1 MVAVD
6 DPDPPPEAKIKQ
18 EYMAVP
24 SSALPNNA
32 LAAAASAWGETS
44 TDELPDNNEETY
56 GEAEDPAYAY
66 ARAEASF
73 RRFSKRLHTIMAVR
87 FINRPRKTENMLAPN
102 TDPSTVVPE
111 LAHKK
116 MDAPSPYEVGSGI
129 YVNPLAEASAKD
141 GATERSARSS
151 ASVASTADDV
161 RVIMLQQELQLNQ
174 LRARYCE
181 LVLRTTRAQLR
192 VVALELRRGE
202 LRLVERHA
210 PREVDGRRHLLLG
223 RVELERVGLCD
234 RLVHLVEKHVVGL
247 PVPVRSA
254 IWRTWSRPE

>member
-1 MVAVD
+1 
-6 DPDPPPEAKIKQ
+6 
-18 EYMAVP
+18 MAVP
-24 SSALPNNA
+24 SSALPSNA

-44 TDELPDNNEETY
+44 TDELPDDNEETY

-87 FINRPRKTENMLAPN
+87 FINRPRKTENMPAPN

-141 GATERSARSS
+141 GATERSAGSRVADASAALASYGAASSLSGLDFVTVLYTLSRSRTPERQIA
-151 ASVASTADDV
+151 AS
-161 RVIMLQQELQLNQ
+161 
-174 LRARYCE
+174 
-181 LVLRTTRAQLR
+181 
-192 VVALELRRGE
+192 
-202 LRLVERHA
+202 
-210 PREVDGRRHLLLG
+210 
-223 RVELERVGLCD
+223 
-234 RLVHLVEKHVVGL
+234 
-247 PVPVRSA
+247 
-254 IWRTWSRPE
+254 